1 MELTSLAGWNPLKR
15 FKESAKGEAFMST
28 VNRIDVHQHVA
39 PPFWMD
45 GLPTHGDPSGARAGD
60 PSHL

>member
-1 MELTSLAGWNPLKR
+1 
-15 FKESAKGEAFMST
+15 MST